1 MHLKINDEIYNIKL
15 TKVFVQQ
22 SHGYKKISKYLGEL
36 RNAFQML

>member
-22 SHGYKKISKYLGEL
+22 SHGYKKLV
-36 RNAFQML
+36 NT